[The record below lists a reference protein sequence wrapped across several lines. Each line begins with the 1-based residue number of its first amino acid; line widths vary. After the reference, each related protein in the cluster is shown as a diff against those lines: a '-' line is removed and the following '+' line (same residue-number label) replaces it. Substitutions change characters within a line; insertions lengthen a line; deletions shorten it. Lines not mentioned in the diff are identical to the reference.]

1 MRRIC
6 LSFLILVLSHSLSYA
21 AFPAKEV
28 YETFSPSVVLV
39 FASVGEGGGMIGTG
53 SIITDSGHV
62 ITNAHVV
69 VDADTGKPY
78 PNIGISLKP
87 AKVTGNMAKDLEN
100 SYPAEVMYYSKELD
114 LALLL
119 FQGWTTAAD
128 STKGLNAISLA
139 NPEEI
144 KVGEEVIAIGHP
156 EQGGLWSLTYGR
168 ISGSILNFQDI
179 QGKDVFQTD
188 TSVNRGNSG
197 GPLLDNRGY
206 MVAVNSNIARVG
218 SGGLPITG
226 VNFSIK
232 SSVVKNWLEG
242 LGFKMAYGAGSLT
255 GVEEK
260 DEAETGKTQAVPED
274 KAASAAPSLDGAG
287 SVKKAEV
294 KSGEITEKN
303 DGGDERYS
311 TPSKPYDYETLLE
324 KLTEE
329 LEGDMDEMREKARG
343 VRTK

>member
-1 MRRIC
+1 MRRIGAA
-6 LSFLILVLSHSLSYA
+6 LFFLILVLSHSLSYA

-39 FASVGEGGGMIGTG
+39 FASIGEGGGMIGTG
-53 SIITDSGHV
+53 SIITDSGHI

-69 VDADTGKPY
+69 IDAATGKPY

-87 AKVTGNMAKDLEN
+87 AKVTGNMDKDLEN
-100 SYPAEVMYYSKELD
+100 SYPAEVLYYSNELD

-119 FQGWTTAAD
+119 FQGWSKVAD
-128 STKGLNAISLA
+128 SPKGLNAISLA

-168 ISGSILNFQDI
+168 ISGTILDFQNI
-179 QGKDVFQTD
+179 SGKDVFQTD
-188 TSVNRGNSG
+188 TNVNRGNSG
-197 GPLLDNRGY
+197 GPLLDGRGY

-232 SSVVKNWLEG
+232 SSVVKKWLEG
-242 LGFKMAYGAGSLT
+242 LSVSIAYGTDSSAGVT
-255 GVEEK
+255 IKE
-260 DEAETGKTQAVPED
+260 EAETGKSKAVSED
-274 KAASAAPSLDGAG
+274 KTVST
-287 SVKKAEV
+287 KKTDI
-294 KSGEITEKN
+294 KSKENQEKN
-303 DGGDERYS
+303 DGGDTGRYS
-311 TPSKPYDYETLLE
+311 TPSKPYDYEDLLE

-343 VRTK
+343 IRTK